1 MQPPLLL
8 LVDIKVDCKWQLKHI
23 PLSNQTSRE
32 RNLQLVDGKKKGLR
46 VMVEWLD
53 NVQIH

>member
-8 LVDIKVDCKWQLKHI
+8 LVNIKVDFKWQLKHI

-32 RNLQLVDGKKKGLR
+32 RNLQLVDGKKKE
-46 VMVEWLD
+46 V
-53 NVQIH
+53 